1 MSSFVFS
8 VAIIGVMSLFYNK
21 GYDAGFNQA
30 TKDALVTHTEELELM
45 FIESEDLEKKINKID
60 MFYTSQ
66 QVELRKEISRLK
78 TEVILYEQKNR
89 NRCLVF
95 DHDWVLMHDEAARLS
110 GQTNE
115 PTASMDDDTARTID
129 NNNELS
135 VIVNNYSS
143 CALYI
148 EQLKALQEYIKAS
161 LSQ

>member
-1 MSSFVFS
+1 MSSFVFTI
-8 VAIIGVMSLFYNK
+8 AMIGAMSLSYTK

-30 TKDALVTHTEELELM
+30 TKEALVTHTEELELM
-45 FIESEDLEKKINKID
+45 FIESEDLEKKFNKID

-78 TEVILYEQKNR
+78 KEVILYEQKNR
-89 NRCLVF
+89 NRCLVL

-110 GQTNE
+110 GKTNK
-115 PTASMDDDTARTID
+115 PAASLDDDTARAIND
-129 NNNELS
+129 NNKLS

-148 EQLKALQEYIKAS
+148 KQLKALQEYIKAS
-161 LSQ
+161 STQ